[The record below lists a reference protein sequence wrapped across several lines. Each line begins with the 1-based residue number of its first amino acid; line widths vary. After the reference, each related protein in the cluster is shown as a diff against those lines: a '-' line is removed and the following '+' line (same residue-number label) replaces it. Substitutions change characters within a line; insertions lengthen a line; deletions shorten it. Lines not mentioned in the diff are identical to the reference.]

1 MARMLKRGKSKPADL
16 LAEIQY
22 TRYRGG
28 KMGDFTTRLHYTTD
42 WFVDNEA
49 KGVVKI
55 LAPELPGAEPFTQ
68 KVGIMTKH
76 PENYRQLAA
85 HPEWIDK
92 IRATEERINA
102 RSLK

>member
-1 MARMLKRGKSKPADL
+1 MRT
-16 LAEIQY
+16 

-55 LAPELPGAEPFTQ
+55 LTPKLPGAQPFTQ
-68 KVGIMTKH
+68 KVGIMSQH

-85 HPEWIDK
+85 HPELIPNIRLAEDK
-92 IRATEERINA
+92 INA
-102 RSLK
+102 PSLKFLCN